1 MRAAIVARLSRGLDR
16 EAETKD
22 STSSLDHAFD
32 MFRSKGPQPEYLAGG
47 RDARGTNHVHRC
59 IIHTHTERRPVRRRT
74 DSCLLRRGHRSIVPW
89 QFVEIRPRHVT
100 DLISDRSLR
109 SPIVQLVKDARTARI
124 STMEWQTTFISVGR
138 LGEQI
143 RRLFFTWLPLLDDG
157 RLGIM
162 SSPLVQRRMPKST
175 KNLRACLM
183 CAILLTSDQFA
194 NEGCPNC
201 ESILRTTG
209 ESFLFPPCPTDATKS

>member
-1 MRAAIVARLSRGLDR
+1 MARLSRGLDR

-74 DSCLLRRGHRSIVPW
+74 DSCLLRRGHPSIVPW

-109 SPIVQLVKDARTARI
+109 PPIVPLVPLVFPQRN
-124 STMEWQTTFISVGR
+124 G
-138 LGEQI
+138 
-143 RRLFFTWLPLLDDG
+143 RRLSSALAAWGNRYGACSSPGCPLLADG

>member
-1 MRAAIVARLSRGLDR
+1 MHHPHAHGTTAGATSHRLLSPASR
-16 EAETKD
+16 
-22 STSSLDHAFD
+22 SSID
-32 MFRSKGPQPEYLAGG
+32 
-47 RDARGTNHVHRC
+47 
-59 IIHTHTERRPVRRRT
+59 RPVAIRGDPSQTCDRPYLGPLAPTVYRT
-74 DSCLLRRGHRSIVPW
+74 
-89 QFVEIRPRHVT
+89 T
-100 DLISDRSLR
+100 
-109 SPIVQLVKDARTARI
+109 RTTRI
-124 STMEWQTTFISVGR
+124 STTEWQTTFISVGR